1 MGRPPATLFP
11 AHHNL
16 SQTSKTTKKGEA
28 MTESPQMGSQMDVA
42 GQPPS
47 RGNFNLVASKRPPPM
62 QVGYNEEG
70 VPQKRHVLYRN
81 FHQIPD
87 DRGSDHVYLVEIS
100 RSDRKVNILLFPNFE
115 TPEVFKSCIMTE
127 KQATRLMGE
136 CNNVFDEF
144 IRRFFIKFDRLQI
157 EGFHTKPQLLSGA
170 FAVTGASRPSRQ
182 YFSVS
187 PTKKRQ
193 YNMFSSQH

>member
-16 SQTSKTTKKGEA
+16 SQTSKTTKKGEPLA
-28 MTESPQMGSQMDVA
+28 ESPKAQTE

-47 RGNFNLVASKRPPPM
+47 RGTFNLVASKRPPPM

-87 DRGSDHVYLVEIS
+87 DRGYDHVYLVEIS
-100 RSDRKVNILLFPNFE
+100 RSDRKVTILLFPNFE

-127 KQATRLMGE
+127 K
-136 CNNVFDEF
+136 
-144 IRRFFIKFDRLQI
+144 
-157 EGFHTKPQLLSGA
+157 
-170 FAVTGASRPSRQ
+170 
-182 YFSVS
+182 
-187 PTKKRQ
+187 
-193 YNMFSSQH
+193 